1 MSLQIS
7 PCPAL
12 LLLALLAS
20 IRAGGAILRHY
31 DDYEIS
37 YKDDNSPLTSAD
49 LSANEAI
56 LSTLS
61 QTGIPICSEESLLS
75 LDELVNLERF
85 WLIDP
90 LDGTKDFICKTGE
103 FCVCIAL
110 IEHGRPILA
119 VIYAPK
125 FDEMYYSDGRGLFS
139 TNAQSVMRE
148 FRLNLDAN
156 STFLTSNLS
165 ENLDEISQKD
175 MSNLDSFASTNF
187 IEPNLAKFQ
196 SNLPLYS
203 SHQISSK
210 FNQIQKIQPQ
220 ISAQNILMHG
230 SHSGISPFKK
240 TLISRFNLRAQKLGS
255 ALKYCK
261 IASGEASLSVGSAKM
276 SLWDAAAGDFLLC
289 QSGGKVIDLLTKKAP
304 LYDGKDGFKM
314 HPTLAVNQNF
324 ISKIDEI
331 CEIYSEFRA

>member
-12 LLLALLAS
+12 LSLALLAS

-49 LSANEAI
+49 LSSNEAI
-56 LSTLS
+56 LLTLS
-61 QTGIPICSEESLLS
+61 QSEIPICSEESLLN
-75 LDELVNLERF
+75 LDELANLERF

-103 FCVCIAL
+103 FCICIAL
-110 IEHGRPILA
+110 IEHGRPILG

-125 FDEMYYSDGRGLFS
+125 FDEMYYSDGRGLFG

-156 STFLTSNLS
+156 STFLTSNLIQ
-165 ENLDEISQKD
+165 NLDKISQKD
-175 MSNLDSFASTNF
+175 MSNLDSFTSANF
-187 IEPNLAKFQ
+187 IEPNL
-196 SNLPLYS
+196 PPYS
-203 SHQISSK
+203 SHQISPK

-314 HPTLAVNQNF
+314 HPTLAVNQNL

>member
-7 PCPAL
+7 PCPTL

-61 QTGIPICSEESLLS
+61 QSEIPICSEESLLS

-125 FDEMYYSDGRGLFS
+125 FDEMYYSDGRGLFG

-165 ENLDEISQKD
+165 ENLD
-175 MSNLDSFASTNF
+175 SFASANF

-255 ALKYCK
+255 ALK
-261 IASGEASLSVGSAKM
+261 
-276 SLWDAAAGDFLLC
+276 
-289 QSGGKVIDLLTKKAP
+289 
-304 LYDGKDGFKM
+304 
-314 HPTLAVNQNF
+314 
-324 ISKIDEI
+324 
-331 CEIYSEFRA
+331 

>member
-1 MSLQIS
+1 MLNLARLAAIS
-7 PCPAL
+7 
-12 LLLALLAS
+12 
-20 IRAGGAILRHY
+20 AGVQILRHY

-37 YKDDNSPLTSAD
+37 YKSDNSPVTSAD

-61 QTGIPICSEESLLS
+61 QSKIPICSEESLLS

-85 WLIDP
+85 WLVDP

-125 FDEMYYSDGRGLFS
+125 FDEMYYSDGHGLYGGS
-139 TNAQSVMRE
+139 AKNPTQI
-148 FRLNLDAN
+148 
-156 STFLTSNLS
+156 LS
-165 ENLDEISQKD
+165 CK
-175 MSNLDSFASTNF
+175 
-187 IEPNLAKFQ
+187 
-196 SNLPLYS
+196 
-203 SHQISSK
+203 
-210 FNQIQKIQPQ
+210 
-220 ISAQNILMHG
+220 AQNILMHG

-261 IASGEASLSVGSAKM
+261 IALGEASLSVGSAKM

-304 LYDGKDGFKM
+304 LYNGKDGFKM
-314 HPTLAVNQNF
+314 HPTLAVNQDS

-331 CEIYSEFRA
+331 CEIYSKFRA

>member
-165 ENLDEISQKD
+165 ENLD
-175 MSNLDSFASTNF
+175 SFTGANF
-187 IEPNLAKFQ
+187 IEPNLAKFR
-196 SNLPLYS
+196 SNLPSYS

-314 HPTLAVNQNF
+314 HHTLAVNQNF
-324 ISKIDEI
+324 ISKINEI
-331 CEIYSEFRA
+331 CEIYSEFRV

>member
-12 LLLALLAS
+12 LSLALLAS

-56 LSTLS
+56 LLTLS
-61 QTGIPICSEESLLS
+61 QSEIPICSEESLLN
-75 LDELVNLERF
+75 LDELANLERF

-103 FCVCIAL
+103 FCICIAL

-125 FDEMYYSDGRGLFS
+125 FDEMYYSDGRGLFG

-148 FRLNLDAN
+148 FRLNLDSN

-165 ENLDEISQKD
+165 K
-175 MSNLDSFASTNF
+175 NLDSFASANF
-187 IEPNLAKFQ
+187 IEPNLAKFR
-196 SNLPLYS
+196 SNLPPYS
-203 SHQISSK
+203 SHQISPK

-314 HPTLAVNQNF
+314 HPTLAVNQNL

>member
-7 PCPAL
+7 PCSAL
-12 LLLALLAS
+12 LSLALLAS
-20 IRAGGAILRHY
+20 IRGGRAILRHY

-61 QTGIPICSEESLLS
+61 QSEIPICSEESLLN
-75 LDELVNLERF
+75 LDELAILERF

-103 FCVCIAL
+103 FCICIAL

-125 FDEMYYSDGRGLFS
+125 FDEMYYSDGRGLFG

-148 FRLNLDAN
+148 FRLNLDSN

-165 ENLDEISQKD
+165 K
-175 MSNLDSFASTNF
+175 NLDSFASANF
-187 IEPNLAKFQ
+187 IEPNLAKFR
-196 SNLPLYS
+196 SNLPPYS
-203 SHQISSK
+203 SHQISPK

-314 HPTLAVNQNF
+314 HPTLAVNQNL

-331 CEIYSEFRA
+331 GEIYSEFRA